1 VRRRGHRQ
9 KAASGTC
16 FVTDRLLPRRYAGG
30 SLFGAKLA
38 APVADDKGAHMA
50 SGSKGAFGGVSLGGV
65 IVVAGVAVMIFGSFW
80 IGLIITIVGLVAF
93 GGFAK
98 GKWY

>member
-1 VRRRGHRQ
+1 VAAARDTGRERAHYDARRTRE
-9 KAASGTC
+9 K
-16 FVTDRLLPRRYAGG
+16 
-30 SLFGAKLA
+30 K
-38 APVADDKGAHMA
+38 MA
-50 SGSKGAFGGVSLGGV
+50 SGADRKFGGVSLGGV

-80 IGLIITIVGLVAF
+80 IGLIITIIGLAAF

>member
-1 VRRRGHRQ
+1 
-9 KAASGTC
+9 
-16 FVTDRLLPRRYAGG
+16 
-30 SLFGAKLA
+30 
-38 APVADDKGAHMA
+38 MA
-50 SGSKGAFGGVSLGGV
+50 SGPKRELGGVSLGGV

-80 IGLIITIVGLVAF
+80 VGLIITIIGLVAF

>member
-1 VRRRGHRQ
+1 
-9 KAASGTC
+9 
-16 FVTDRLLPRRYAGG
+16 
-30 SLFGAKLA
+30 
-38 APVADDKGAHMA
+38 MA
-50 SGSKGAFGGVSLGGV
+50 SGGDRKSRGIGLGGV

-80 IGLIITIVGLVAF
+80 IGLIIAVVGLVAF